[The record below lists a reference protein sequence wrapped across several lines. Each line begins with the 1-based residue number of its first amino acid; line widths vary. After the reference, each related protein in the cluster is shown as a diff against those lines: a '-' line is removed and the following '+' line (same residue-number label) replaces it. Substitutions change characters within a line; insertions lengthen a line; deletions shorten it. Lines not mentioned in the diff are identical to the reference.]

1 MIKIKPILPQGV
13 VFDVRKAK
21 HIIDKNMKELAD
33 NTQAKFENV
42 TSSWNTKV
50 PFKQTGTP
58 ESIGISTDNKVFH
71 YVNSGTRPHK
81 IVVGGAKML
90 QLKTGYKA
98 KTTPNSLG
106 VGGGGSGGKAFRK
119 SVNHPG
125 SEARRFDNEIL
136 KEVGQDIKKNTEWF
150 KDL

>member
-1 MIKIKPILPQGV
+1 MIKIKPILPKGV

-33 NTQAKFENV
+33 NAQSKFENV

-50 PFKQTGTP
+50 SYKQTATS
-58 ESIGISTDNKVFH
+58 ENIVISTDSKVFN
-71 YVNSGTRPHK
+71 YVNNGTRPHT

-106 VGGGGSGGKAFRK
+106 VGGGGSGGMAFRK

-125 SEARRFDNEIL
+125 SEARRFDNSIST
-136 KEVGQDIKKNTEWF
+136 EVGQDIKKNTEWF